1 MEGRKKYNATWMY
14 NITDDR
20 IGRRKGTASSP
31 YFFLLVGHFFFN
43 IENGLFDSSFLRF
56 LFYYYY
62 FHRDQWEEKEHHA
75 NIKKPNYIPS
85 RSAGF
90 CVCMCMWTS
99 QTEPAIYVLNR
110 AVYTWSGKAPPPPHQ
125 FSTTSKRIHFFF
137 FCFFS
142 GVIFSPRRENCCY
155 LLRVEEGGV
164 QLSQTVGEKK
174 NPPPAVRHNIAWL
187 ADLFSYFFILFFS
200 FFLSFFFFFYQWGE
214 HAQLI
219 SRCASNKT
227 FFFFLLFLPCS
238 CGFISFF
245 SLVSFEKRKEITL
258 KSFRVIPLQGEKYK
272 RSKNLKEA
280 KKKRPFFSV
289 LFLFF

>member
-1 MEGRKKYNATWMY
+1 VEGRKKYNATWMY

-110 AVYTWSGKAPPPPHQ
+110 AVYTWSGKAPPHQ

-137 FCFFS
+137 
-142 GVIFSPRRENCCY
+142 
-155 LLRVEEGGV
+155 
-164 QLSQTVGEKK
+164 
-174 NPPPAVRHNIAWL
+174 
-187 ADLFSYFFILFFS
+187 
-200 FFLSFFFFFYQWGE
+200 
-214 HAQLI
+214 
-219 SRCASNKT
+219 
-227 FFFFLLFLPCS
+227 
-238 CGFISFF
+238 
-245 SLVSFEKRKEITL
+245 LVSFRVLYFLLDVRTAVIFFELKKGGFNSPKQSEKRKT
-258 KSFRVIPLQGEKYK
+258 PL
-272 RSKNLKEA
+272 L
-280 KKKRPFFSV
+280 
-289 LFLFF
+289 LWDII

>member
-110 AVYTWSGKAPPPPHQ
+110 AVYTWSGKAPPPHQ

-200 FFLSFFFFFYQWGE
+200 FF
-214 HAQLI
+214 
-219 SRCASNKT
+219 
-227 FFFFLLFLPCS
+227 
-238 CGFISFF
+238 
-245 SLVSFEKRKEITL
+245 
-258 KSFRVIPLQGEKYK
+258 
-272 RSKNLKEA
+272 
-280 KKKRPFFSV
+280 
-289 LFLFF
+289 